1 VMCSKTSGERCA
13 SSRSAGEQSRS
24 SETSSSVCST
34 RHVRATVGG
43 RESSDEGDPRTP
55 VLTRAAGPMMA
66 NTCAT
71 PWRVGTASTTE
82 DAEAYTSEAEAVATK
97 RRAAAETGAQES

>member
-34 RHVRATVGG
+34 RHVGATVGK
-43 RESSDEGDPRTP
+43 RESSDEGDPRAP
-55 VLTRAAGPMMA
+55 VLTGAIGPMMA
-66 NTCAT
+66 NTCVM
-71 PWRVGTASTTE
+71 PWRVGTTSTTE
-82 DAEAYTSEAEAVATK
+82 DAEVYTGEAEAVATK
-97 RRAAAETGAQES
+97 RRAVAETGAQES